1 MTNNSQLE
9 VVAAPATIEATPME
23 LVARSEIDS
32 QIATAKRY
40 PRSIKRF
47 MDSALQMATL
57 NEGVASSCIYGLPRG
72 GKIIEGASSRFAEI
86 ILNAWGNAKVAA
98 RVISQTNKF
107 VEVQGMCHDLETN
120 TAISVV
126 VTQRIADKYGK
137 TYNDDM
143 IVVAINAAIS
153 KAIRNATLKVVPQAY
168 WHPVFEEARKVTMGD
183 SKTLAS
189 RRALCIETMQKFGVT
204 ADMIL
209 KKFELKGLED
219 LTLEHLTALRAVT
232 LSIKDGDTTV
242 EEVFPS
248 EVKKDVAA
256 KGNEGLKAALAKG
269 QKLSSETL
277 DKTLLLI
284 EETFAEEFETPTSE
298 LLKNGEKE

>member
-1 MTNNSQLE
+1 MTNNNLE
-9 VVAAPATIEATPME
+9 VVAVPATIEDAPMD

-32 QIATAKRY
+32 QIATAKKY

-47 MDSALQMATL
+47 LDSALQMATL
-57 NEGVASSCIYGLPRG
+57 NESVAASCIYGLPRG

-98 RVISQTNKF
+98 RVVNQTNKI
-107 VEVQGMCHDLETN
+107 VEVQGICHDLESN
-120 TAISVV
+120 TAISVI
-126 VTQRIADKYGK
+126 VTQRITDKYGK

-143 IVVAINAAIS
+143 IIVAINAAIS

-189 RRALCIETMQKFGVT
+189 RRALCVETMQKFGVT
-204 ADMIL
+204 VDMIL
-209 KKFELKGLED
+209 KKFDLKGLDD

-269 QKLSSETL
+269 LKPTAETLSETV
-277 DKTLLLI
+277 
-284 EETFAEEFETPTSE
+284 AETPETPAE
-298 LLKNGEKE
+298 TPETEERADDVV

>member
-1 MTNNSQLE
+1 MTNNNLE
-9 VVAAPATIEATPME
+9 VVAVPATIEDAPMD

-32 QIATAKRY
+32 QIATAKKY

-47 MDSALQMATL
+47 LDSALQMATL
-57 NEGVASSCIYGLPRG
+57 NEGVAASCIYGLPRG

-98 RVISQTNKF
+98 RVINQNNKF
-107 VEVQGMCHDLETN
+107 VEVQGICHDLESN
-120 TAISVV
+120 TAISVM
-126 VTQRIADKYGK
+126 VTQRITDKYGK

-143 IVVAINAAIS
+143 IIVATNAAIS

-168 WHPVFEEARKVTMGD
+168 WHPVYEEARKVTLGD

-189 RRALCIETMQKFGVT
+189 RRAACVEIFQKFGVT
-204 ADMIL
+204 VDMIL
-209 KKFELKGLED
+209 KKFDLNGLDD

-269 QKLSSETL
+269 LKPTVETISETVV
-277 DKTLLLI
+277 
-284 EETFAEEFETPTSE
+284 ETPETPE
-298 LLKNGEKE
+298 TPETEEKADAIRI

>member
-1 MTNNSQLE
+1 MTNNNLE
-9 VVAAPATIEATPME
+9 VVAVPATIEDAPMD

-32 QIATAKRY
+32 QIATAKKY

-47 MDSALQMATL
+47 LDSALQMATL
-57 NEGVASSCIYGLPRG
+57 NESVAASCIYGLPRG

-98 RVISQTNKF
+98 RVVNQTNKI
-107 VEVQGMCHDLETN
+107 VEVQGICHDLESN
-120 TAISVV
+120 TAISVM
-126 VTQRIADKYGK
+126 VTQRITDKYGK

-143 IVVAINAAIS
+143 IIVATNAAIS

-189 RRALCIETMQKFGVT
+189 RRALCVETMQKFGVT
-204 ADMIL
+204 VDMIL
-209 KKFELKGLED
+209 KKFDLKGLDD

-269 QKLSSETL
+269 LKITAETVV
-277 DKTLLLI
+277 
-284 EETFAEEFETPTSE
+284 ETPETPE
-298 LLKNGEKE
+298 TPVETPAETPETEEKTDD

>member
-1 MTNNSQLE
+1 MTNNNLE
-9 VVAAPATIEATPME
+9 VVAVPATIEDAPMD

-32 QIATAKRY
+32 QIATAKKY

-47 MDSALQMATL
+47 LDSALQMATL
-57 NEGVASSCIYGLPRG
+57 NEGVAASCIYGLPRG

-98 RVISQTNKF
+98 RVVNQTNKF
-107 VEVQGMCHDLETN
+107 VEVQGICHDLESN
-120 TAISVV
+120 TAISVM
-126 VTQRIADKYGK
+126 VTQRITDKYGK

-143 IVVAINAAIS
+143 IIVATNAAIS

-168 WHPVFEEARKVTMGD
+168 WHPVYEEARKVTLGD

-189 RRALCIETMQKFGVT
+189 RRAACVEIFQKFGVT
-204 ADMIL
+204 VDMIL
-209 KKFELKGLED
+209 KKFDLNGLDD

-269 QKLSSETL
+269 LKPTVETISET
-277 DKTLLLI
+277 
-284 EETFAEEFETPTSE
+284 FVETPETPE
-298 LLKNGEKE
+298 TEEKADD

>member
-1 MTNNSQLE
+1 MTNNNLE
-9 VVAAPATIEATPME
+9 VVAVPATIEDAPMD

-32 QIATAKRY
+32 QIATAKKY

-47 MDSALQMATL
+47 LDSALQMATL
-57 NEGVASSCIYGLPRG
+57 NESVAASCIYGLPRG

-98 RVISQTNKF
+98 RVVNQTNKI
-107 VEVQGMCHDLETN
+107 VEVQGICHDLESN
-120 TAISVV
+120 TAISVI
-126 VTQRIADKYGK
+126 VTQRITDKYGK

-143 IVVAINAAIS
+143 IIVAINAAIS

-189 RRALCIETMQKFGVT
+189 RRALCVETMQKFGVT
-204 ADMIL
+204 VDMIL
-209 KKFELKGLED
+209 KKFDLKGLDD

-269 QKLSSETL
+269 LKPTAETLSETV
-277 DKTLLLI
+277 
-284 EETFAEEFETPTSE
+284 AETPETLVE
-298 LLKNGEKE
+298 TPAETPETEERADDVV

>member
-1 MTNNSQLE
+1 MTNNNLE
-9 VVAAPATIEATPME
+9 VVAVPATIEDAPMD

-32 QIATAKRY
+32 QIATAKKY
-40 PRSIKRF
+40 PRSLKRF

-57 NEGVASSCIYGLPRG
+57 NETVAASCIYGLPRG

-98 RVISQTNKF
+98 RVINQTNKI
-107 VEVQGMCHDLETN
+107 VEVQGICHDLESN
-120 TAISVV
+120 TAISVI
-126 VTQRIADKYGK
+126 VTQRITDKYGK

-143 IVVAINAAIS
+143 IIVAINAAIS

-189 RRALCIETMQKFGVT
+189 RRAACVETMQKFGVT
-204 ADMIL
+204 VDMIL

-232 LSIKDGDTTV
+232 LSIKDGDTTA

-256 KGNEGLKAALAKG
+256 KGNEGLKAALSKS
-269 QKLSSETL
+269 QKLNAEAFSETMPEASE
-277 DKTLLLI
+277 I
-284 EETFAEEFETPTSE
+284 IETPTMD
-298 LLKNGEKE
+298 